1 MNIDMCKLEFGKDN
15 MEEARKECIEILKNI
30 RKVIDI
36 KGLDYV
42 ESFVRLVNIQEGDN
56 K

>member
-1 MNIDMCKLEFGKDN
+1 MDKDMCKFEFGKEN
-15 MEEARKECIEILKNI
+15 VEEVRKECIEILKNI

-36 KGLDYV
+36 KGLNYV
-42 ESFVRLVNIQEGDN
+42 ETFVRIINIQEGD